1 LTPARGR
8 SNAQAVRCEREGE
21 VLAKFTAEQ
30 AHAVVEI
37 QQLINDWGYDLDL
50 YNGEHVADLVTEDCT
65 YVVGGV
71 GREGRAAVV
80 QFYIDRKA
88 RLAATPE
95 GVPIH
100 RHALANLRVSFRSA
114 AEASITF
121 NLVYFSTLGMASGAD
136 HADPASYADVR
147 MDCRRDADGHWRIAR
162 FDSNQ
167 AFRRVLK

>member
-1 LTPARGR
+1 MAR
-8 SNAQAVRCEREGE
+8 
-21 VLAKFTAEQ
+21 FTAEQ
-30 AHAVVEI
+30 ACAVVEI
-37 QQLINDWGYDLDL
+37 QQLIHDWGYELDL
-50 YNGEHVADLVTEDCT
+50 HNGQNIADLVTEDCT

-71 GREGRAAVV
+71 PREGRAGVIK
-80 QFYIDRKA
+80 FYAERLA

-100 RHALANLRVSFRSA
+100 RHALSNLRVSFSSTDT
-114 AEASITF
+114 ASITF
-121 NLVYFSTLGMASGAD
+121 NLIYFSTLGMAAGAD

-147 MDCRRDADGHWRIAR
+147 MDCRRDPDGHWRISR